1 MRSTNATAQ
10 GYVFCSELALLL
22 CRITGAYDGD
32 VAPEYCTPGVQQLSQ
47 KLLPTATPL
56 PPLSST
62 FCGTM
67 TSPPK
72 AGRLFDLLTGEMG
85 GRKCANEHVFPLCG
99 HAPRRNY
106 AIR

>member
-1 MRSTNATAQ
+1 
-10 GYVFCSELALLL
+10 
-22 CRITGAYDGD
+22 
-32 VAPEYCTPGVQQLSQ
+32 
-47 KLLPTATPL
+47 
-56 PPLSST
+56 
-62 FCGTM
+62 M

-106 AIR
+106 AVR

>member
-32 VAPEYCTPGVQQLSQ
+32 VAPEYCTPG
-47 KLLPTATPL
+47 
-56 PPLSST
+56 
-62 FCGTM
+62 
-67 TSPPK
+67 
-72 AGRLFDLLTGEMG
+72 RLFDLLTGEMG

-106 AIR
+106 AVR